1 MVQERRKVKMTRT
14 LMEGC
19 LDELVVVFVS
29 ICIE

>member
-19 LDELVVVFVS
+19 LDELVMVLVY
-29 ICIE
+29 IYMH